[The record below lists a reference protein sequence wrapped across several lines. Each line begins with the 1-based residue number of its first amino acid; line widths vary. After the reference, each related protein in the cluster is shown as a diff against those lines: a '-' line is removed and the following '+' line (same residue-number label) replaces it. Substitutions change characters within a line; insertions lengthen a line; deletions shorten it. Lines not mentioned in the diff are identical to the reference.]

1 MPRDQAA
8 ANQLASPHLAWPHH
22 RAALSAAPLCGVRW
36 SAALGQAVAI
46 GRRASQAAVFTG
58 WTVPRGV
65 LVCGTL
71 QEAYFARLG
80 TCVKGLETRRVTSRY
95 ISPSREI
102 SST

>member
-1 MPRDQAA
+1 MEDVRGKP
-8 ANQLASPHLAWPHH
+8 LFSPAW
-22 RAALSAAPLCGVRW
+22 A
-36 SAALGQAVAI
+36 
-46 GRRASQAAVFTG
+46 
-58 WTVPRGV
+58 VPRGV

-80 TCVKGLETRRVTSRY
+80 TCAKGLETRRVTARY